1 VSPSCGIPAG
11 GAAVRDRLVGMSRVR
26 TLVRTASAVDADA
39 LAGLCG
45 ELGYPTSTGQVRD
58 RLCLLD
64 DPERTVLVAE
74 IEGSLAG
81 FIDVH
86 VQRVV
91 ESDPYAEVGGLVVN
105 AEHRGE
111 GLGAALLAAAADWGR
126 SRGLAVM
133 WIRANLAREGVHDFY
148 PAVGCRRVKDQ
159 RVYEYS
165 L

>member
-1 VSPSCGIPAG
+1 
-11 GAAVRDRLVGMSRVR
+11 MSHVCA
-26 TLVRTASAVDADA
+26 LVREASAVDADA
-39 LAGLCG
+39 LAAETG
-45 ELGYPTSTGQVRD
+45 ELGYPTTTAQARD

-74 IEGSLAG
+74 VEGCLAG
-81 FIDVH
+81 FVDVH

-105 AEHRGE
+105 AGHRGE

-148 PAVGCRRVKDQ
+148 PAVGCRGVKDQ
-159 RVYEYS
+159 RVYEYP

>member
-1 VSPSCGIPAG
+1 
-11 GAAVRDRLVGMSRVR
+11 MSDARARVR
-26 TLVRTASAVDADA
+26 PACPADAEA

-45 ELGYPTSTGQVRD
+45 ELGYPSTTAQVRD

-64 DPERTVLVAE
+64 DPERTLLVAE
-74 IEGSLAG
+74 AGGSVAG

-91 ESDPYAEVGGLVVN
+91 EADPYAEVGGLVVR
-105 AEHRGE
+105 AGHRGE

-126 SRGLAVM
+126 GRGLGVM
-133 WIRANLAREGVHDFY
+133 WIRANLARDGVHDFY

-159 RVYEYS
+159 RVYEYR

>member
-1 VSPSCGIPAG
+1 
-11 GAAVRDRLVGMSRVR
+11 MSDTRARVR
-26 TLVRTASAVDADA
+26 PASPADA
-39 LAGLCG
+39 EALADLCG
-45 ELGYPTSTGQVRD
+45 ELGYPSTTAQVRD

-64 DPERTVLVAE
+64 DPERTLLVAE
-74 IEGSLAG
+74 AGESIAG

-91 ESDPYAEVGGLVVN
+91 EEDPYAEVGGLVVR
-105 AEHRGE
+105 AGHRGK

-126 SRGLAVM
+126 RRGLGVM
-133 WIRANLAREGVHDFY
+133 WIRANLARDGVHDFY

-159 RVYEYS
+159 RVYEYR

>member
-1 VSPSCGIPAG
+1 MSNARARIRPASPA
-11 GAAVRDRLVGMSRVR
+11 
-26 TLVRTASAVDADA
+26 DAEA

-45 ELGYPTSTGQVRD
+45 ELGYPSTTERVRD
-58 RLCLLD
+58 RLRLLD
-64 DPERTVLVAE
+64 DPERALLVAE
-74 IEGSLAG
+74 CAGSVAG

-91 ESDPYAEVGGLVVN
+91 EEDPYAEIGGLVVK

-111 GLGAALLAAAADWGR
+111 GLGTALLAAAAEWGR
-126 SRGLAVM
+126 GRSLAVM
-133 WIRANLAREGVHDFY
+133 WIRANLARDGVHDFY

-159 RVYEYS
+159 RVYEYP

>member
-1 VSPSCGIPAG
+1 MDAPPVIVRPATPAD
-11 GAAVRDRLVGMSRVR
+11 AA
-26 TLVRTASAVDADA
+26 A

-45 ELGYPTSTGQVRD
+45 ELGYPSTAAQVRE

-64 DPERTVLVAE
+64 DPERALLVAE
-74 IEGSLAG
+74 VGDVLAG

-91 ESDPYAEVGGLVVN
+91 EQDPYAEVGGLVV
-105 AEHRGE
+105 AAGQRGV
-111 GLGAALLAAAADWGR
+111 GLGAALLAATAAWGR
-126 SRGLAVM
+126 EQGLTVM
-133 WIRANLAREGVHDFY
+133 WIRANLTRDGVHDFY

-159 RVYEYS
+159 RVYDYP